1 MPEMWVQNDK
11 SERGQDMTR
20 EEAVKHTAIEV
31 LKENPCEDEII
42 LTKEEYGQ
50 LLSNE
55 FDNGYAKGYRE
66 ALEQEDS
73 ILDKIK
79 AEIEQ
84 IEINGYIRDVEC
96 FRAGINV
103 ALNVIDKYKAG
114 SEV

>member
-1 MPEMWVQNDK
+1 MERIEILVNDL
-11 SERGQDMTR
+11 T
-20 EEAVKHTAIEV
+20 EE
-31 LKENPCEDEII
+31 NEII

-66 ALEQEDS
+66 ALEQDS

-84 IEINGYIRDVEC
+84 TEINGYIRDVEC
-96 FRAGINV
+96 LRAGINV
-103 ALNVIDKYKAG
+103 ALNVINKYKAG
-114 SEV
+114 NEK